1 MSTEVKTP
9 IDIVGLREEFSK
21 LTYDK
26 LKEKAEELGVISVW
40 KNGVNK
46 QTAVENILK
55 AYVEKTAVETPSVD
69 ETPVETTQESGIFPE
84 GEWDIDEDT
93 LVEYPELVEK
103 GFSVGDILVVEAGKP
118 WFKKDL
124 GEEITRTEGIVS
136 TLTPEEAGKIIKE
149 ANGGLG
155 FSEDVV
161 ISQEN
166 LGDSTVENPENSVE
180 VVEEEVVS
188 EEYVPEIID
197 ETLYSEEDLVENI
210 EICQANT
217 YQALPETRIKLLRK
231 IEALSLALERKRK

>member
-9 IDIVGLREEFSK
+9 VDIVGLREELSK

-55 AYVEKTAVETPSVD
+55 AYVEKNTVETPSVD
-69 ETPVETTQESGIFPE
+69 ETPVETTEESGTFPE
-84 GEWDIDEDT
+84 GEWDIDEAT

-103 GFSVGDILVVEAGKP
+103 GFSVGDVLVVEAGKP
-118 WFKKDL
+118 WFKKDFS
-124 GEEITRTEGIVS
+124 EEITGTEGIVS
-136 TLTPEEAGKIIKE
+136 TLTSEEADKIIKE
-149 ANGGLG
+149 ANGG
-155 FSEDVV
+155 
-161 ISQEN
+161 EN
-166 LGDSTVENPENSVE
+166 LGDSTVENLENSVE

-197 ETLYSEEDLVENI
+197 ETLYSEEDLVGNI

>member
-55 AYVEKTAVETPSVD
+55 AYVEKNTIDTPSVD
-69 ETPVETTQESGIFPE
+69 ETTQESGTFPE
-84 GEWDIDEDT
+84 GEWDIDEAT

-103 GFSVGDILVVEAGKP
+103 GFSVGDVLVVQAGKP

-124 GEEITRTEGIVS
+124 GGEITGTEGIVS
-136 TLTPEEAGKIIKE
+136 NLTPEEADKIIKE
-149 ANGGLG
+149 ANGGVE
-155 FSEDVV
+155 FSEDAV
-161 ISQEN
+161 ISEEN

-188 EEYVPEIID
+188 GEYVPEIID

-231 IEALSLALERKRK
+231 IEALSLALGRKRKQG

>member
-55 AYVEKTAVETPSVD
+55 AYVEKNTVETPSVD
-69 ETPVETTQESGIFPE
+69 ETPVETTEESGTFPE
-84 GEWDIDEDT
+84 GEWDIDEAT

-103 GFSVGDILVVEAGKP
+103 GFSVGDVLVVEAGKP
-118 WFKKDL
+118 WFKKD
-124 GEEITRTEGIVS
+124 
-136 TLTPEEAGKIIKE
+136 
-149 ANGGLG
+149 
-155 FSEDVV
+155 FSEDAV
-161 ISQEN
+161 IPGEN
-166 LGDSTVENPENSVE
+166 LGDSTVKNPENSVE

-231 IEALSLALERKRK
+231 IEALGLALKRKRK

>member
-26 LKEKAEELGVISVW
+26 LKEKAEELGVVSVW

-55 AYVEKTAVETPSVD
+55 AYVEKTAVD
-69 ETPVETTQESGIFPE
+69 ETPVETTQGSGIFPE

-103 GFSVGDILVVEAGKP
+103 GFSVGDVLVVEAGKP

-124 GEEITRTEGIVS
+124 GEEITGTEGIVS
-136 TLTPEEAGKIIKE
+136 TLTLEEADKIIKE
-149 ANGGLG
+149 ANGGVE

-217 YQALPETRIKLLRK
+217 YQALPETRTKLLRK
-231 IEALSLALERKRK
+231 IEALSLALERKRR